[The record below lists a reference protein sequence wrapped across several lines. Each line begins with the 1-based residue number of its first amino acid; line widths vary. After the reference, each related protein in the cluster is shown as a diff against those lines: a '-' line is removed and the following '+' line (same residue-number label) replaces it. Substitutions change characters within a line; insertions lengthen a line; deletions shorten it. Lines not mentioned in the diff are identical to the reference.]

1 MPNDT
6 IAATELDDAAPVV
19 VELGADLSPALKA
32 IESAYAQIAKRYPG
46 TPMATIVLKRDRHAW
61 GSTSVAKTWAG
72 SSHSGDAT
80 HFEIMISGENL
91 RRGAVHVAATLLHEA
106 AHARNLQAGI
116 LDTDTNGRHNV
127 KFKDRAEE
135 HGLTVENVGW
145 HGWTGTSL
153 SPEGEAKWKRL
164 IATIERGLAKS
175 AAADVAPNLDH
186 LGIKVGALGGAAPVA
201 APGVTLGPVAPPKRG
216 NRNLISAA
224 CACGFKIRVSQGVL
238 DKARP
243 TCQECE
249 QPFAA

>member
-1 MPNDT
+1 MPNDP

-46 TPMATIVLKRDRHAW
+46 TPAATIVLKRDRHAW

-72 SSHSGDAT
+72 STHSGDAT

-127 KFKDRAEE
+127 KFKARAE
-135 HGLTVENVGW
+135 GGRARASRPRVRPS
-145 HGWTGTSL
+145 TS
-153 SPEGEAKWKRL
+153 A
-164 IATIERGLAKS
+164 
-175 AAADVAPNLDH
+175 
-186 LGIKVGALGGAAPVA
+186 
-201 APGVTLGPVAPPKRG
+201 
-216 NRNLISAA
+216 
-224 CACGFKIRVSQGVL
+224 
-238 DKARP
+238 
-243 TCQECE
+243 
-249 QPFAA
+249 